1 MWYGN
6 TKTLLESALRQLDL
20 GASASDEDWKAQTDV
35 VETCLSEMLEKS
47 VPGLSPHHSV
57 DSRYVHRPAID
68 KLNRAVPHVQA
79 MLAAMRTQDRTE
91 ALKHGAEAM
100 RRL

>member
-6 TKTLLESALRQLDL
+6 TKTLLESALRQLDV
-20 GASASDEDWKAQTDV
+20 AAAASDEDWKVQTDV

-47 VPGLSPHHSV
+47 VSGVKMKNLA
-57 DSRYVHRPAID
+57 DSRYVYRPAIE

-79 MLAAMRTQDRTE
+79 MLAAMRTQDRSE
-91 ALKHGAEAM
+91 ALKHGTEAM